1 MRWAGSRFLA
11 PSPKPRKI
19 AAIGLASALSAPI
32 STDLD
37 GFGGGAA
44 GLAAVFFAGAAF
56 FAAAFFAGGLP
67 GVFAAAFLDGPGLVL
82 RAAFPGVR
90 VAMGQQPTGAGD
102 HCTCARVRAPGRVAD
117 TPSP

>member
-1 MRWAGSRFLA
+1 MA

-19 AAIGLASALSAPI
+19 AATGLAIALRAPI

-37 GFGGGAA
+37 GGADGAA
-44 GLAAVFFAGAAF
+44 DLAAVLFAGAAF

-67 GVFAAAFLDGPGLVL
+67 GAFAAAFLDGPGLVL

-90 VAMGQQPTGAGD
+90 VAMGQQPTGVD
-102 HCTCARVRAPGRVAD
+102 HGCTCAGAGPPGRVAD
-117 TPSP
+117 TPSR

>member
-1 MRWAGSRFLA
+1 MA

-19 AAIGLASALSAPI
+19 AAIGLARALSAPI

-37 GFGGGAA
+37 GFGGAGAA
-44 GLAAVFFAGAAF
+44 GLAAAFFAGAAF
-56 FAAAFFAGGLP
+56 PAAAFFAGGLP
-67 GVFAAAFLDGPGLVL
+67 GAFAAAFPDAPGLDL

-90 VAMGQQPTGAGD
+90 VAMGQQPTGADD